1 MLNACFVSVRPL
13 HGAFLKPEEASRINL
28 LMRMNY
34 ETMHLFTMSRLE
46 RNRCLVIMNDYYRLH
61 LPDFPVLKSL
71 DSFGTHHNI
80 FPMDFA
86 VCHRV

>member
-1 MLNACFVSVRPL
+1 MLNACFVSARPL
-13 HGAFLKPEEASRINL
+13 HGAFLNPDEASRINL

-34 ETMHLFTMSRLE
+34 ETMHLFAMSRLE

-71 DSFGTHHNI
+71 DVLKEL
-80 FPMDFA
+80 FA
-86 VCHRV
+86 